1 MIEAKILPGYQVVE
15 CAPWQIPVAALETE
29 EVRKAAINL
38 KNRLPI
44 AQNGNHENQQSLF
57 SGS

>member
-1 MIEAKILPGYQVVE
+1 MIEANILPGYQLVE
-15 CAPWQIPVAALETE
+15 CAPWQIPVAALDTE

-38 KNRLPI
+38 KNRVRVSR
-44 AQNGNHENQQSLF
+44 NENQDKQQRLF